1 MNKANLLKFIDL
13 YNLSGTIEKAKLV
26 SDGKTLSA
34 DIVTDDRTLIG
45 NVKFEGIAV
54 PKGEYGI
61 HDTAQ
66 FKKLL
71 NILDDEIDVA
81 VSKYDGDPVGL
92 LFSDKNTESLVMLAD
107 LVVIPKVPPLASG
120 IQFDLEITIDDAF
133 IERFI
138 KAKNA
143 LAETNVFT
151 LMMNKKGDKV
161 ELIIGYSSNNS
172 NRVKLDVSA
181 VAGKDKLAKELY
193 FNADY
198 FKEILAK
205 NKGASNTVLRIN
217 SNGLGHLQFKTDQYE
232 ANYYILKK
240 KEPNT

>member
-1 MNKANLLKFIDL
+1 MNKENLLKFIEL
-13 YNLSGTIEKAKLV
+13 YNLSGTIEKVKLV
-26 SDGKTLSA
+26 SDGKTLGA
-34 DIVTDDRTLIG
+34 DIVTEDRTLIG
-45 NVKFEGIAV
+45 NVKFEGIKI

-61 HDTAQ
+61 HDTVQ

-71 NILDDEIDVA
+71 SILDDEVDVE
-81 VSKYDGDPVGL
+81 VTKYDGEPVGL

-107 LVVIPKVPPLASG
+107 LAVIPKVPPLANG
-120 IQFDLEITIDDAF
+120 IQFDLELVIDDAF

-143 LAETNVFT
+143 LPETNVFV
-151 LMMNKKGDKV
+151 LMMNKKGDKI

-172 NRVKLDVSA
+172 NRVKLDITA
-181 VAGKDKLAKELY
+181 VAGKDKLPKELY

-198 FKEILAK
+198 FKEILSK
-205 NKGASNTVLRIN
+205 NRGVPNTVFQIN

-240 KEPNT
+240 TEPST